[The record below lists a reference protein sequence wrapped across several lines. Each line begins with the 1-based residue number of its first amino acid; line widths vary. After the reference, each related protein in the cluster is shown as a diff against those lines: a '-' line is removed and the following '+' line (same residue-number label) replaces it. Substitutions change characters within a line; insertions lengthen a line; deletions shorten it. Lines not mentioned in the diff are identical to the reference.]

1 MKDIKSLY
9 YAARTSGNRTDI
21 ASYNEAVQQLF
32 ESGPLSV
39 LPNVEYIISSDANL
53 KKMDDM
59 FAEYGLAIP
68 VCNQIIEIL
77 ESNVERCNTLGV
89 DGSLFSEALNSYK
102 QFRDNHKTCF
112 DMYEYYLNDTQLS
125 DYVKS
130 YYSVNSGGIQGR
142 RLAAGMISKFGEAAI
157 PDAII
162 TSDKYGRNTVSTLY
176 EFLYPKTDALAKEWI
191 SECSREIDNIDPKT
205 YQLIEENSLSALI
218 NKKDMTDNAFIR
230 ESVINGNE
238 DACIPYSESDIKN
251 IQDLI
256 AFKEFKVACTEDTEY
271 INTLQN
277 EIYSIYESLEDIVD
291 SDGESVFEFSENKLS
306 KSVKIA
312 ESRLDNAD
320 TKYTGNVP
328 SYLARNHNL
337 NWGET
342 DVSKPVSDPDDES
355 KSIED
360 YKRPSAIDKD
370 NNQENN
376 EINKSDEEI
385 EDKDKK
391 DKSSIGVNNYYYYTY
406 TNSLNKN
413 SNSFNKDNSNHSDD
427 HSVHS
432 SSDDHS
438 SHRYN
443 DDHSTGKR
451 INSNDYGTKESD
463 NHSDDDM
470 EEAVYTFI
478 ESSNY
483 YMDNDTYD
491 SHIKQIW
498 FIKSDDKADNC
509 CVSVEGYSK
518 PMRGRSTMI
527 ALKKE
532 NDKWQALIKKKPNGQ
547 WEFPGGGWDKGEK
560 PVDAAERECHEE
572 AQVKVKNI
580 RRLGTQIQYNDSKVA
595 VSPWVKKHVAN
606 KDDWWYG
613 YYSAIFVG
621 EEDGKFTGHIS
632 EEDFEDTFQWKTLD
646 FIAKKF
652 PRKLMDAIESY
663 IKEEFKE
670 SVSDDEDEYM
680 EEAVNVTGKK
690 FTKAYKAAFNYENGH
705 LIKITYS
712 LQGCE
717 ITNVGLSKA
726 MIDHVQ
732 SVASETNK
740 ENHRGNRKTKNIR
753 AAMVVLKGIANA
765 HKQVKNR
772 KKLLTDFLNEH
783 IGDLGY
789 LDFQAK
795 NCKIIGLY
803 DLYTRKEITDEIPIV
818 GVYAA
823 RHMESG
829 KAKILTDKDLAAV
842 HKLLESGKTKFHV
855 ANHKVGDTEIY
866 PTFMSTY
873 WNEKEDHSICDL
885 NQKVIDSD
893 QRDRSEEMDLDNIPA
908 LIGDLEAKGFHVSDA
923 EAIAFLKKYRGT
935 EKWIPDALPQE
946 VKSEKRK
953 QKPAAVTEAVGDAD
967 DMRPE
972 SDHPIRDLAQ
982 DVDRNLAKTQQA
994 AKKKVQGVVQ
1004 AGSAFMKPVKRT
1016 HQWVMKMCN
1025 DWKDAKETKIKE
1037 KFADPHARKGIFS
1050 AITWC
1055 IKTGSLAKAGLLFN
1069 PVFVFLSIT
1078 KNIGKKDKMKRIRA
1092 EMIGEIK
1099 QEIKIIQEKRK
1110 DADAAGDK
1118 AAKYKL
1124 MRLENELQ
1132 KKLLRV
1138 GGSDVR
1144 SWKKIL

>member
-53 KKMDDM
+53 KKLDDM

-191 SECSREIDNIDPKT
+191 SECSHEIDNIDPKT
-205 YQLIEENSLSALI
+205 YQLIEKNSLSALI

-277 EIYSIYESLEDIVD
+277 EIYSLYESLEDIVD
-291 SDGESVFEFSENKLS
+291 SDGESVFEFSENKS
-306 KSVKIA
+306 SESVEIK
-312 ESRLDNAD
+312 ESRFDNAD

-355 KSIED
+355 KSIDD

-370 NNQENN
+370 DNQDNN

-391 DKSSIGVNNYYYYTY
+391 DKSSTTGVNNYYYYTY

-463 NHSDDDM
+463 ESDEDNM
-470 EEAVYTFI
+470 EESVGVGAAIAIGTAGIIAAGIIATIISSKIKSAKYKNNINQMLSDIAGKKVSSSQYKSSAEKLFASFI
-478 ESSNY
+478 KDNHKAI
-483 YMDNDTYD
+483 MDNLYKPD
-491 SHIKQIW
+491 SYNEDLEVNPKAELIVAGDDQSDYFRKH
-498 FIKSDDKADNC
+498 FGKSVND
-509 CVSVEGYSK
+509 
-518 PMRGRSTMI
+518 RGLLIISSEI
-527 ALKKE
+527 ICG
-532 NDKWQALIKKKPNGQ
+532 LIKKDKISEIEKDLSGKSELINVHISDEYVN
-547 WEFPGGGWDKGEK
+547 EFPEDDNGLPWSYYINAGICDGGPE
-560 PVDAAERECHEE
+560 DA
-572 AQVKVKNI
+572 
-580 RRLGTQIQYNDSKVA
+580 
-595 VSPWVKKHVAN
+595 P
-606 KDDWWYG
+606 
-613 YYSAIFVG
+613 
-621 EEDGKFTGHIS
+621 EDNFTS
-632 EEDFEDTFQWKTLD
+632 
-646 FIAKKF
+646 
-652 PRKLMDAIESY
+652 
-663 IKEEFKE
+663 
-670 SVSDDEDEYM
+670 
-680 EEAVNVTGKK
+680 
-690 FTKAYKAAFNYENGH
+690 
-705 LIKITYS
+705 
-712 LQGCE
+712 
-717 ITNVGLSKA
+717 
-726 MIDHVQ
+726 
-732 SVASETNK
+732 
-740 ENHRGNRKTKNIR
+740 
-753 AAMVVLKGIANA
+753 
-765 HKQVKNR
+765 
-772 KKLLTDFLNEH
+772 
-783 IGDLGY
+783 Y
-789 LDFQAK
+789 LDEQYK
-795 NCKIIGLY
+795 KIKDSGYVVVWICLAISDIDKFIKG
-803 DLYTRKEITDEIPIV
+803 DN
-818 GVYAA
+818 VY
-823 RHMESG
+823 
-829 KAKILTDKDLAAV
+829 
-842 HKLLESGKTKFHV
+842 
-855 ANHKVGDTEIY
+855 
-866 PTFMSTY
+866 
-873 WNEKEDHSICDL
+873 
-885 NQKVIDSD
+885 
-893 QRDRSEEMDLDNIPA
+893 
-908 LIGDLEAKGFHVSDA
+908 
-923 EAIAFLKKYRGT
+923 
-935 EKWIPDALPQE
+935 
-946 VKSEKRK
+946 
-953 QKPAAVTEAVGDAD
+953 TEAVGDAD

-1099 QEIKIIQEKRK
+1099 QEIEIIQEKIK

-1124 MRLENELQ
+1124 MRLKNELQ